1 MRVRIAGEPSSR
13 SRPRPRPCRRLLAL
27 TAAALVTGGVTM
39 TPMALAPPAGAA
51 SAPKLGFTAF
61 AYGTEM
67 KNPTIVESGYSA
79 LAWVGCTTNAGLSR
93 YNTVAGVS
101 LAPAGTVGSVDSHAS
116 TEATSSGTQEAKSSA
131 STADVNLL
139 GGRVR
144 ASAVSVSTLSS
155 ETAAGAAASH
165 ASASFAG
172 LTIDDKALKSA
183 EPANTKVVIP
193 DIGYAVLNEQGQ
205 RITST
210 GVSGYVVGLDIHVTS
225 TSSSLY
231 GTRIVVSAAT
241 ASLHGPVSG
250 VLGGLSYGTEVTSG
264 SGLIE
269 SGPTY
274 SEPMAC
280 YGTAGH
286 TREDAGSGSS
296 YRGLKTGAT
305 TDTVKG
311 TDTASA
317 LAAYVTSSVADLHLD
332 LGPGSL
338 ADALGATS
346 IKSVAS
352 AYVKDG
358 RTVLSENGSGIL
370 GLTIL
375 GHSSESGLPSPNTKI
390 QIPGVG
396 TLYLNK
402 VIKTANSITVEMID
416 LQVTASSPEL
426 AGDTIVAGYARAK
439 A

>member
-250 VLGGLSYGTEVTSG
+250 VLGGLSY
-264 SGLIE
+264 
-269 SGPTY
+269 

-352 AYVKDG
+352 AYVQDG